1 MDFLE
6 ITKLAQQ
13 FYHETNKIALA
24 KKITLPKSS
33 QVWQGDVFNLSGS
46 GIKFPL
52 ILADCPYGSAIVN
65 EAWDQKWDHT
75 DYLKLAKLAEEL
87 LEDGGSFYCW
97 GGIGK
102 PHKRHFF
109 KFLSEVE
116 NETGLTLHN
125 LITWSKRRGYGT
137 QSNYLFTREECA
149 FLIKGKKPR
158 IFNVP
163 LLPEKRVGKSW
174 NPKYPAL
181 SEYKRRTNVW
191 VEPELLM
198 GKRHVC
204 EKPHIVNEIPIEV
217 HTKPGD
223 FILDLFSGSGSAAE
237 AAKKLN
243 RKFISVEMN
252 KGYASNIAKNLSV
265 PLKNI

>member
-1 MDFLE
+1 MDLFD
-6 ITKLAQQ
+6 ITKLADQ
-13 FYHETNKIALA
+13 FLQESKKIAIA
-24 KKITLPKSS
+24 KKLVLPKRS
-33 QVWQGDVFNLSGS
+33 QVWQGDVFNLAGS
-46 GIKFPL
+46 GLKFPL
-52 ILADCPYGSAIVN
+52 ILADCPYGNIVSDD
-65 EAWDQKWDHT
+65 WDQKWDDT

-87 LEDGGSFYCW
+87 LEDGGAFYCW

-102 PHKRHFF
+102 PHKRYFF

-116 NETGLTLHN
+116 EQTGLTLHN

-149 FLIKGKKPR
+149 FLIKGKKPKT
-158 IFNVP
+158 FNIP
-163 LLPEKRVGKSW
+163 LLSEKRVGKGW

-181 SEYKRRTNVW
+181 SEYKRRTNIW
-191 VEPELLM
+191 IEPELLM

-204 EKPHIVNEIPIEV
+204 EKPHIVNEIPIGV

-237 AAKKLN
+237 AAKLLN
-243 RKFISVEMN
+243 RKFIAVEMD
-252 KGYASNIAKNLSV
+252 KGYASTIAKNLAV